1 MPVGHQQDQER
12 IVRFSGM
19 ARRRG
24 CIVGALFFLLLAASQ
39 AGLAE
44 CTEKPTVWMN
54 ERTAAS
60 HLLSSRK
67 IVFPAVVPVLA
78 HIRSVVV
85 IVTINR
91 TGGVCEARAEAGP
104 TELRAAAE
112 KIART
117 SWRYR
122 PFLLDWK
129 PVVVQIPV
137 TVNFV
142 ISLDRKDRTIPD
154 LAGIGVPPIIPGTAP
169 RFGLGTTTR

>member
-1 MPVGHQQDQER
+1 
-12 IVRFSGM
+12 M
-19 ARRRG
+19 A
-24 CIVGALFFLLLAASQ
+24 GAVLFLLLAASQ
-39 AGLAE
+39 AGLAQ
-44 CTEKPTVWMN
+44 CAEKPTVWMS

-60 HLLSSRK
+60 HLLASRK
-67 IVFPAVVPVLA
+67 FVFPAVVPVLA

-104 TELRAAAE
+104 AELRAAAE

-129 PVVVQIPV
+129 PVVVQTPV

-142 ISLDRKDRTIPD
+142 ISADRKDARIQEIAGARR
-154 LAGIGVPPIIPGTAP
+154 LAMPSGMHLMPGS
-169 RFGLGTTTR
+169 GTTTR